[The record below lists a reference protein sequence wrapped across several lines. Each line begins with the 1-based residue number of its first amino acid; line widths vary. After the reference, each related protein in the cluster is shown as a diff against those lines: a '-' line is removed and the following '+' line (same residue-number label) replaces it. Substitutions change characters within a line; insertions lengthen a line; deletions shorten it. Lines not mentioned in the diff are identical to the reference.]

1 MMTTKILWIVI
12 VGAVVLGL
20 IFYYL
25 YHEEN
30 LVSGLKHRFIEIE
43 HNDRYYD
50 DDDCDDYE

>member
-1 MMTTKILWIVI
+1 MTTKILWIVI

-30 LVSGLKHRFIEIE
+30 LLPGLEASF
-43 HNDRYYD
+43 Y
-50 DDDCDDYE
+50 

>member
-30 LVSGLKHRFIEIE
+30 LLPGLKHRFIEIE
-43 HNDRYYD
+43 YNDRYSD

>member
-1 MMTTKILWIVI
+1 MMMTKILWIII